1 MNKIY
6 IDTNVLI
13 NYYCLKLSLQKNI
26 NNNRQTEIKNNIQA
40 VNFLLKRNYKLYASS
55 LSVAF

>member
-6 IDTNVLI
+6 IDTNIIV

-40 VNFLLKRNYKLYASS
+40 VNYFQNPIIPL
-55 LSVAF
+55 